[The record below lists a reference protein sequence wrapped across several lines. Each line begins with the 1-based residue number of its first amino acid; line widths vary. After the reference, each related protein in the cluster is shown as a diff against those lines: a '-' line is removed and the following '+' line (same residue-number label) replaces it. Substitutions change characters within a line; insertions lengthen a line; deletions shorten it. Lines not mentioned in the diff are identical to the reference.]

1 MKEKA
6 AMVTDSGG
14 EQQLEVGTQSRVKVA
29 REEKDGKTCGMRFSA
44 SWQYDLPDVPTV
56 NVVCG
61 GRVGCRPLGPG
72 LVLLLLEEMAVSKER
87 WHCLYSMEGAPAL
100 PAERH
105 VGAGCQ
111 WTCCTIWLFLVHV
124 FSVARWQLSI
134 SV

>member
-1 MKEKA
+1 MKGKA
-6 AMVTDSGG
+6 AMVTV
-14 EQQLEVGTQSRVKVA
+14 EVQQLEVGTQSRVKVA
-29 REEKDGKTCGMRFSA
+29 REEKDGKTCGMRSSA
-44 SWQYDLPDVPTV
+44 SWQCDLPDVPTV

-72 LVLLLLEEMAVSKER
+72 LVLLLLEEVAVSKER
-87 WHCLYSMEGAPAL
+87 WHRLYSMEGAPAL

-111 WTCCTIWLFLVHV
+111 WTCCTTWLFLVHV
-124 FSVARWQLSI
+124 FSVARWQLSV